1 MGEVRATLLAENTLD
16 RTGFGLEIDAL
27 VDTGAVMSMLPRDI
41 VDKLG
46 IPVIDRAVV
55 TLANETSEE
64 MDMAGPVTMTIG
76 NRKMFGSC
84 LVGPVKSEPLIGQ
97 LVLESLDLVV
107 DCARNVLRPRPES
120 PAYPS
125 YKLK

>member
-1 MGEVRATLLAENTLD
+1 MDEVRAKCLLANPLKL
-16 RTGFGLEIDAL
+16 GSAPLEVDAL
-27 VDTGAVMSMLPRDI
+27 VDTGAVLPLFGRDI

-46 IPVIDRAVV
+46 LAITRKAIV

-64 MDMAGPVTMTIG
+64 MDVAGPVSLAIG
-76 NRKMFGSC
+76 DRKSYFEC
-84 LVGPVKSEPLIGQ
+84 LVGPVLAEPLLGQ
-97 LVLESLDLVV
+97 VVLEVLDLVI
-107 DCARNVLRPRPES
+107 DSSRHSLSPRPES

>member
-107 DCARNVLRPRPES
+107 DCARNALRPRPES